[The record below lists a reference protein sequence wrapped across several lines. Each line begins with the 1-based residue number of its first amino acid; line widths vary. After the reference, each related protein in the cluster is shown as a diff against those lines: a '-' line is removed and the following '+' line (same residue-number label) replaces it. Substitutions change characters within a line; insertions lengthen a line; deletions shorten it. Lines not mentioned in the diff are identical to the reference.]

1 MVVLKKAVAVTKL
14 DTYIGAAY
22 RSVSRTRSYGCSCT
36 CY

>member
-1 MVVLKKAVAVTKL
+1 MIILKKAVAVTKM

-22 RSVSRTRSYGCSCT
+22 RSGSRNAYGCSCT